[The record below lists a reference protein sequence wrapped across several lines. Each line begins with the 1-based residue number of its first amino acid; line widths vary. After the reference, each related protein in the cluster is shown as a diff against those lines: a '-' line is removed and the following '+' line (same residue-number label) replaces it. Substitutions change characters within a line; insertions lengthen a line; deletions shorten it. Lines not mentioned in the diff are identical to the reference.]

1 METLEFA
8 NRSCSQDVSTL
19 AHTCDQL
26 TEELQSTRAQ
36 YESLER
42 RYIQLNEEVSYII
55 HSSKSPTKSLANR
68 DIPYIIAKAVDASLH

>member
-26 TEELQSTRAQ
+26 TEELRTTRAQ
-36 YESLER
+36 YESLES
-42 RYIQLNEEVSYII
+42 RYIQLNEEVSFTYY
-55 HSSKSPTKSLANR
+55 LF
-68 DIPYIIAKAVDASLH
+68 IAKEFKKSHKIT

>member
-26 TEELQSTRAQ
+26 TEELQTTRAQ
-36 YESLER
+36 YESLES
-42 RYIQLNEEVSYII
+42 RYIQLNEEVSFTYY
-55 HSSKSPTKSLANR
+55 LF
-68 DIPYIIAKAVDASLH
+68 IAKEFKKSHKIT